1 MDTVERLPAR
11 NIEATVA
18 WLGFAPT
25 DDFVTV
31 PADSLN
37 LTYAGIP
44 GDCHAG
50 LTRKSTSREPWY
62 PRGTPMRNERQL
74 SILSVEELAEVAVA
88 MELPQIEGAWIG
100 GNIVLT
106 GVPSLSLLP
115 PRTLLM
121 FPSGATVRIDGDN
134 GPCRS
139 SGKSIAAATNRPE
152 AEFSFVKAAKYKR
165 GLLGWVEREGTISVG
180 DSIAVRI
187 WEQQLYRF

>member
-1 MDTVERLPAR
+1 MDMLERLPAR

-18 WLGFAPT
+18 WLGFAPGK
-25 DDFVTV
+25 DFVTV
-31 PADSLN
+31 PAERLD

-50 LTRKSTSREPWY
+50 LTRKSGVREPWY
-62 PRGTPMRNERQL
+62 ERGTPMRNERQL
-74 SILSVEELAEVAVA
+74 SILSVEELAEVAAA
-88 MELPQIEGAWIG
+88 MDLSSLEGAWIG
-100 GNIVLT
+100 GNIVLS

-139 SGKSIAAATNRPE
+139 SGRAIAAATNRPE

-165 GLLGWVEREGTISVG
+165 GLLGWVECEGAISLGEPITIRV
-180 DSIAVRI
+180 